1 LGLFLKHEEDS
12 HDILVAA
19 MGLTALIAAL
29 LQTYAERRALAEQHK
44 QCKRMTHIF
53 ARAKLCMTE
62 LISANRQGEARELVR
77 ELGKAALEEH
87 GDWVMLHRERP
98 IELPRAEI

>member
-1 LGLFLKHEEDS
+1 M
-12 HDILVAA
+12 HDIF
-19 MGLTALIAAL
+19 G
-29 LQTYAERRALAEQHK
+29 
-44 QCKRMTHIF
+44 
-53 ARAKLCMTE
+53 RAKLCMTE
-62 LISANRQGEARELVR
+62 LINANRPDEAKELVR